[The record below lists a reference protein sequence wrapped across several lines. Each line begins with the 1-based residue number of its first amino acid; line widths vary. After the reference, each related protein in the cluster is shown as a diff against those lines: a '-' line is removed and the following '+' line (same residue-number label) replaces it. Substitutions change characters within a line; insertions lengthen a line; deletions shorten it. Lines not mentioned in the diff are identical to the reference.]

1 MHGSLLE
8 HTPDSTFKTD
18 VPDYPAI
25 YEKGRRT
32 FKLLF
37 SRWMDTNCW
46 SHPVMTELASCAM
59 GGVRWLHSSQIS
71 GLRHLKTENPGPR
84 TFVAIERLNYYVYR
98 YSTEKRLIPGTDSS
112 RLYSQAFAITE
123 DGQPP
128 SAGWFYEVFCGLR
141 VPQDIDLRQ
150 AFFTDAQA
158 EDISSNWGALIR
170 KLIRDQDLDLI
181 TDLDRILRGSYPV
194 KEPERLT
201 NTRGVIQNT
210 YVWSPDEL
218 IAELPAVLALTS
230 ALGGPRTEDELLHLL
245 QEKRS

>member
-1 MHGSLLE
+1 ML
-8 HTPDSTFKTD
+8 DSTFKED
-18 VPDYPAI
+18 VLDYPSI

-32 FKLLF
+32 FGLLF
-37 SRWMDTNCW
+37 SRWMDTNGW

-59 GGVRWLHSSQIS
+59 GKVRWLHSSQIS

-84 TFVAIERLNYYVYR
+84 TFVAIERLNYYVHR
-98 YSTEKRLIPGTDSS
+98 YSTAKRLIPGTDSS

-123 DGQPP
+123 DGEPP

-141 VPQDIDLRQ
+141 VPKDIDLRQ

-158 EDISSNWGALIR
+158 ESFSFHWGALIR

-181 TDLDRILRGSYPV
+181 TDLDRILRESYPV
-194 KEPERLT
+194 KEPERLN

-210 YVWSPDEL
+210 YVWGPDEL
-218 IAELPAVLALTS
+218 ITELPAILALTS
-230 ALGGPRTEDELLHLL
+230 ALGGPRTEEKLL
-245 QEKRS
+245 QLPQ

>member
-1 MHGSLLE
+1 MDNSLLE
-8 HTPDSTFKTD
+8 RMPPSTFETD
-18 VPDYPAI
+18 VPDYPSI

-37 SRWMDTNCW
+37 SRWMDTNGW

-59 GGVRWLHSSQIS
+59 SGVRWLHSSQIS

-84 TFVAIERLNYYVYR
+84 TFVAIERLNYCLYR
-98 YSTEKRLIPGTDSS
+98 YSTEKRLIPGTSS
-112 RLYSQAFAITE
+112 SKLYSQAFAITE
-123 DGQPP
+123 DGEPP

-141 VPQDIDLRQ
+141 VPKDIDLRQ
-150 AFFTDAQA
+150 SFFTDAQA
-158 EDISSNWGALIR
+158 EALSSSWGALIR

-181 TDLDRILRGSYPV
+181 TDLDRILREAYPV
-194 KEPERLT
+194 KEPERLNT
-201 NTRGVIQNT
+201 TRGVIQNT

-218 IAELPAVLALTS
+218 ISELPAALALTT

-245 QEKRS
+245 QEKRP